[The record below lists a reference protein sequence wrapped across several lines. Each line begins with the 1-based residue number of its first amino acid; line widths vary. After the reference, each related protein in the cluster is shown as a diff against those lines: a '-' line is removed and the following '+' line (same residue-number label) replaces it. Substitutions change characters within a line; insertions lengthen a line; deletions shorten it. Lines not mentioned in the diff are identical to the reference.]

1 MPTIPKVHQLNTG
14 AYIPSIGL
22 GTWQISDGDQ
32 AGYNAVKT
40 AIKSGYRHID
50 TASGYANERE
60 VGRGIRDGLKEAGL
74 KREDIFVTTKLA
86 PISAR
91 PVNVKPAFERSLE
104 LLDIGYVDLYLL
116 HWPVALSPVS
126 GELIPL
132 RPDGT
137 RDIDEEL
144 NGRFELTWA
153 AMEELMETGKV
164 KSIGV
169 SNFSIHNLERLLAS
183 AKIVPAVNQIEGHPY
198 LPQFKLL
205 DYCASKNIHITQYSP
220 LGSSNSELLQ
230 DPILIQIAKKHQV
243 SVAQVIISWGALRG
257 STIPKSSTPSRI
269 QSNIQTIDLTDEDVN
284 TINDISKVYTK
295 RYIRPNW
302 GVPVF
307 DEDFEN
313 I

>member
-1 MPTIPKVHQLNTG
+1 M
-14 AYIPSIGL
+14 
-22 GTWQISDGDQ
+22 
-32 AGYNAVKT
+32 
-40 AIKSGYRHID
+40 
-50 TASGYANERE
+50 
-60 VGRGIRDGLKEAGL
+60 KEAGL

-164 KSIGV
+164 KAIGV

-183 AKIVPAVNQIEGHPY
+183 AKIVPAVNQIEGHRKVFIDFIMLIIFLKKRLIFFFPFISFY
-198 LPQFKLL
+198 FLFLL
-205 DYCASKNIHITQYSP
+205 
-220 LGSSNSELLQ
+220 
-230 DPILIQIAKKHQV
+230 LI
-243 SVAQVIISWGALRG
+243 
-257 STIPKSSTPSRI
+257 
-269 QSNIQTIDLTDEDVN
+269 
-284 TINDISKVYTK
+284 
-295 RYIRPNW
+295 
-302 GVPVF
+302 
-307 DEDFEN
+307 
-313 I
+313 